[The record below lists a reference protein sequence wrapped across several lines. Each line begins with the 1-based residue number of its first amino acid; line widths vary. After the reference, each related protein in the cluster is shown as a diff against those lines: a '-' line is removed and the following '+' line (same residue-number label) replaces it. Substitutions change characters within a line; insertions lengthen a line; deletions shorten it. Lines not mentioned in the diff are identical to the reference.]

1 MNKKKCLIY
10 DIILDIVHI
19 SDISNYIYAYRRLKN
34 DLNNVLSNYKG
45 SSEIEIDIGNFEIK
59 EPDQI
64 VKKLLPHIH
73 IIIYGNKL
81 KSIEKELDVY
91 LENTFIPN
99 SFKKI
104 NILDTPFEKDNLQLF
119 NTLCYTSNT
128 YILETKTSL
137 QKINI

>member
-1 MNKKKCLIY
+1 MSKKKCLIY
-10 DIILDIVHI
+10 DIVLNIVHTI
-19 SDISNYIYAYRRLKN
+19 DILEYTYAYRRLAN

-81 KSIEKELDVY
+81 KSIEKELDAY
-91 LENTFIPN
+91 LRDIFVPN

-104 NILDTPFEKDNLQLF
+104 NILDTPFEKDNIQLF
-119 NTLCYTSNT
+119 NAICYISNI
-128 YILETKTSL
+128 YKLETRTSL
-137 QKINI
+137 QRINI

>member
-10 DIILDIVHI
+10 DIVLDIVHT
-19 SDISNYIYAYRRLKN
+19 SDIFDYTYAYRRLES
-34 DLNNVLSNYKG
+34 DLNNILSNYKG

-119 NTLCYTSNT
+119 NTLCYTSNV
-128 YILETKTSL
+128 YKLEKRTSL

>member
-10 DIILDIVHI
+10 DIVLNIVHTI
-19 SDISNYIYAYRRLKN
+19 DILEYTRAYRKLDS
-34 DLNNVLSNYKG
+34 DLNNILSNYKG

-73 IIIYGNKL
+73 IIIYGDKL
-81 KSIEKELDVY
+81 KHIEKELDVY
-91 LENTFIPN
+91 LTNVFVPN
-99 SFKKI
+99 NFEKI
-104 NILDTPFEKDNLQLF
+104 HIIDTPFEKDNLQLF
-119 NTLCYTSNT
+119 NTLCYTSNVYKLKT
-128 YILETKTSL
+128 RTSL

>member
-1 MNKKKCLIY
+1 MSKKKCLIY
-10 DIILDIVHI
+10 DIVLNIVHTV
-19 SDISNYIYAYRRLKN
+19 DILEYTYAYRRLSN

-73 IIIYGNKL
+73 IIIYGDKL
-81 KSIEKELDVY
+81 KNIEKELDAY
-91 LENTFIPN
+91 LRNVFVPN
-99 SFKKI
+99 NFEKI
-104 NILDTPFEKDNLQLF
+104 HIIDTPFEKDNLQLF
-119 NTLCYTSNT
+119 KTLCYTSNV
-128 YILETKTSL
+128 YKLEKRTSL

>member
-59 EPDQI
+59 QPDQI

-81 KSIEKELDVY
+81 KSIEKELDAY
-91 LENTFIPN
+91 LRDIFVPN